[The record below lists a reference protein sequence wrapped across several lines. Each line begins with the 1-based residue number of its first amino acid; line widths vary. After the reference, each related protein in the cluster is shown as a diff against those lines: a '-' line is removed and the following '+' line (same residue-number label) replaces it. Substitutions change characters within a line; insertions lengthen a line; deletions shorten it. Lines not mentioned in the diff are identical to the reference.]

1 MDQNSQNTVMINNSG
16 TTRPTYIL
24 MLFLSSLDNLPSD
37 VHIILKKRVLIIL
50 RQSTKHANFWLG
62 VQFPLNNI

>member
-1 MDQNSQNTVMINNSG
+1 MDQNSQNTVMINNSR

-37 VHIILKKRVLIIL
+37 VHIIFQKKGVD
-50 RQSTKHANFWLG
+50 NFEAEHKTC
-62 VQFPLNNI
+62 